1 MQRGPITYIGN
12 AFDTGELFKDFI
24 KPLSFPAVVFSSFLG
39 QSFVFLMVRGIPVFV
54 FGAVFIGILFPA
66 PGFIILFIFSL
77 LVSFFLYFI
86 MEFILAQFI
95 FFVKGYYGIIALW
108 QMLIFFT
115 SGSMIPMPFMPAV
128 VKSIIF
134 VLPFHCLYFT
144 PINYFLGG
152 KMGESGL
159 VIWLNR
165 LGVHFTLCPLL
176 EQVLWLAVLLP
187 VAKLSWD
194 FSKKRLLVYGG

>member
-1 MQRGPITYIGN
+1 MTRKYLVLVKLSINSGIAFAGQFWGRIMAGWIGLFLTYYLWLAVYGGNSSLAGVSLNQMITYVIVSSLLLGVMQRGPITYIGN

-95 FFVKGYYGIIALW
+95 FFVKGYYGIIAL
-108 QMLIFFT
+108 
-115 SGSMIPMPFMPAV
+115 
-128 VKSIIF
+128 
-134 VLPFHCLYFT
+134 
-144 PINYFLGG
+144 
-152 KMGESGL
+152 
-159 VIWLNR
+159 
-165 LGVHFTLCPLL
+165 
-176 EQVLWLAVLLP
+176 
-187 VAKLSWD
+187 
-194 FSKKRLLVYGG
+194 